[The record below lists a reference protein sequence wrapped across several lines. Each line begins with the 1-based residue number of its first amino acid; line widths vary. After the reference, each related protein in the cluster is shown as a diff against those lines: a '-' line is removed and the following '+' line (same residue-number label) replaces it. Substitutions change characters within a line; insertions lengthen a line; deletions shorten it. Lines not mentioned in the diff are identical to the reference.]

1 MAEEYVPNYR
11 VEDYQELKEGQA
23 TILFPKN
30 NEVFYNPVQQF
41 NRDMSIAAIKTW
53 HDTTNEAKMLRFN
66 KSANPNKAAPSTK
79 FTILEALAA
88 SGLRSV
94 RYAKEI
100 EDIDFILTNDLLADA
115 VESIKRNA
123 HFNGISQK
131 LVRANQGDAVAVMYA
146 HRDKDAFDVVD
157 LDPYG
162 TAAPFIDGAIQAV
175 KKGGLIC
182 VTCTDLAVLAS
193 HNHPEAC
200 FAKYGGNP
208 LKAEFCHELALRLVI
223 NSLQQTA
230 NRHKRYIEPL
240 LSCSIDFYV
249 RIFVRVHDKP
259 ILVKNVA
266 SQTGIVY
273 HCRYCGTFAAQ
284 PFGTV
289 EPGKSGTLKYHVS
302 AATAAERTCA
312 QCESKLEIG
321 GPCWLG
327 PLHNKDFV
335 QRMYNAVSS
344 ASSSMYGTQPRMKG
358 MLKVI
363 LEELDDVPFHY
374 SHPELCSAV
383 RASCPPLTKVNSA
396 LLNAG
401 YRVSGSHTQHGS
413 IKTDA
418 PPQVVWDVMRSL
430 VKEMGR
436 SPKVVEGSP
445 ADKLLAKP
453 IATEISFSQ
462 HKDANPESRRIKL
475 VRYQMNPEKNWGPKA
490 RHSGAP
496 KTKNADAKR
505 KQQDRSHAPEDSL
518 AASVPEAAADSES
531 ATELDTV
538 SNNVKKLRTE

>member
-1 MAEEYVPNYR
+1 MDEEYVPNYR

-53 HDTTNEAKMLRFN
+53 RDTNNEAKMLRFN

-123 HFNGISQK
+123 HFNGISQS

-146 HRDKDAFDVVD
+146 HRDKGAFDVVD

-273 HCRYCGTFAAQ
+273 HCRYCGTFATQ

-289 EPGKSGTLKYHVS
+289 EPGKGATLKYHVS
-302 AATAAERTCA
+302 AASAAERTCT

-335 QRMYNAVSS
+335 QRMYDAVSS

-436 SPKVVEGSP
+436 SPKIVEGSP
-445 ADKLLAKP
+445 ADRLLAKP
-453 IATEISFSQ
+453 ITTEISFDQ

-490 RHSGAP
+490 RHSEASKP
-496 KTKNADAKR
+496 KNADAKR
-505 KQQDRSHAPEDSL
+505 KQQDRSHTPEDSL

-531 ATELDTV
+531 AAELDTV
-538 SNNVKKLRTE
+538 SNDVKKLRTE

>member
-1 MAEEYVPNYR
+1 MAEEYVPDYQ

-53 HDTTNEAKMLRFN
+53 RDIAREAKMERFN
-66 KSANPNKAAPSTK
+66 KSTNPVKVAPATK

-100 EDIDFILTNDLLADA
+100 EDIDYILTNDLLPDA

-123 HFNGISQK
+123 HFNGISQN
-131 LVRANQGDAVAVMYA
+131 LVRANQGDAVSVMYA
-146 HRDKDAFDVVD
+146 HRDKSPFDVVD

-175 KKGGLIC
+175 KKNGLIC

-208 LKAEFCHELALRLVI
+208 LKSEFCHELALRLVLH
-223 NSLQQTA
+223 SLQQA
-230 NRHKRYIEPL
+230 ASRHRRYIEPL

-259 ILVKNVA
+259 IMVKTVA

-273 HCRYCGTFAAQ
+273 HCCYCGSYATQ
-284 PFGTV
+284 PFGTID
-289 EPGKSGTLKYHVS
+289 PGNGGNPKYHI
-302 AATAAERTCA
+302 AAAAAVDRICA
-312 QCESKLEIG
+312 QCESKQNIG

-327 PLHNKDFV
+327 PIHNKEFV
-335 QRMYNAVSS
+335 QRMYSNVCRDGPS
-344 ASSSMYGTQPRMKG
+344 AYGTQPRMKG

-363 LEELDDVPFHY
+363 LEELSDAPFHY
-374 SHPELCSAV
+374 SLSELCSTV

-401 YRVSGSHTQHGS
+401 YRVSGSHTRQGS

-418 PPQVVWDVMRSL
+418 PPQVIWDTMRSL
-430 VKEMGR
+430 VKEAGR
-436 SPKVVEGSP
+436 SSKIIEGSP
-445 ADKLLAKP
+445 ADKILAKD
-453 IATEISFSQ
+453 IVTDISFKD

-490 RHSGAP
+490 RHSEAP
-496 KTKNADAKR
+496 KPAKPDSKR
-505 KQQDRSHAPEDSL
+505 KQPGRNGALEEAPP
-518 AASVPEAAADSES
+518 ASACEAATDAS
-531 ATELDTV
+531 AEDELDSV
-538 SNNVKKLRTE
+538 NNDVKKLRTE